1 MTAMAYID
9 PQFAALPFRIKWMLT
24 LNCPARAFVK
34 LRALIHGMSDLD
46 IYREQTEIRF
56 KQYGGEGMS
65 ERNWTWFINEM
76 PTDEFIAMMLLG
88 PVEEDHDDSH

>member
-1 MTAMAYID
+1 
-9 PQFAALPFRIKWMLT
+9 
-24 LNCPARAFVK
+24 
-34 LRALIHGMSDLD
+34 MSDLD

-65 ERNWTWFINEM
+65 ERNWAWFINEM

-88 PVEEDHDDSH
+88 PVEEDDDDSH